1 MNLNHSIFVEI
12 FLCLLFIFFHFFCKK
27 NSGRLLLFAVLLYSF
42 CFVFFLFGLEFLYF
56 GDKTA
61 LLICLFTITFNAFYF
76 FSYRPCVNYNLVSIA
91 IHSLC
96 FSLIACYAKVVPL
109 NPLILLYYKVNTL
122 FYSTPY
128 PIINLFILYLSVSV
142 LPLLKAR
149 LYIFYFSLFF
159 LMFFM
164 QKFTSSNQYTH
175 HKKLKIGV
183 VQVGLY
189 YQLGGSTADFFPELL
204 KFLKNNNDVDIV
216 AFSENTVYGFK
227 DEFNKRIT
235 LEMIS
240 DLNKSKA
247 QQHHAFIFNFF
258 GFNNINNAVSVYV
271 YKDKNIINQ
280 KTTLIPFVEQKWAF
294 SIKNDDLHEY
304 LSIHKNI
311 INKNINHNK
320 LNIKTYI
327 CYDALFPEPKKLNSD
342 VVIVQSNYKQL
353 DKNKMYNKIIKN
365 GSVLGWFSVAINSA
379 TYINIQNHGGTV
391 LIRKNGKIDDEVFS
405 TSLMQPFFVVDI

>member
-1 MNLNHSIFVEI
+1 
-12 FLCLLFIFFHFFCKK
+12 
-27 NSGRLLLFAVLLYSF
+27 
-42 CFVFFLFGLEFLYF
+42 
-56 GDKTA
+56 
-61 LLICLFTITFNAFYF
+61 
-76 FSYRPCVNYNLVSIA
+76 
-91 IHSLC
+91 
-96 FSLIACYAKVVPL
+96 
-109 NPLILLYYKVNTL
+109 
-122 FYSTPY
+122 
-128 PIINLFILYLSVSV
+128 
-142 LPLLKAR
+142 
-149 LYIFYFSLFF
+149 
-159 LMFFM
+159 MFFM

-311 INKNINHNK
+311 INKNIN
-320 LNIKTYI
+320 
-327 CYDALFPEPKKLNSD
+327 
-342 VVIVQSNYKQL
+342 
-353 DKNKMYNKIIKN
+353 
-365 GSVLGWFSVAINSA
+365 
-379 TYINIQNHGGTV
+379 
-391 LIRKNGKIDDEVFS
+391 
-405 TSLMQPFFVVDI
+405 